1 VLRRF
6 AAGSWRSRRR
16 GVSSAMMNESPGSAA
31 DADANQQFYDALWAE
46 AHLVDAPRFN
56 TWPLIRRLC
65 AAAPRR
71 LEVGPGLRPHLPL
84 DGTRFVELS
93 QPAVAGL
100 QRRAASVLRAS
111 ITALPFAAAAFELV
125 CALDILEHVDRDDTA
140 LAELVRVL
148 MPGGVLVIS
157 TPLHAARWSRF
168 DELVGH
174 RRRYDPS
181 LLLDKL
187 AAHRLT
193 VEASAVFGMQPRASR
208 LVDYGMDQLL
218 RHRARAMWWY
228 NRVIMPIGLRLQ
240 GRLAPQPGLI
250 ATAEVDEILLV
261 CRRAAGWRNQGS
273 RD

>member
-1 VLRRF
+1 M
-6 AAGSWRSRRR
+6 S
-16 GVSSAMMNESPGSAA
+16 ESPWS
-31 DADANQQFYDALWAE
+31 DADVAANQEFYDALWSE
-46 AHLVDAPRFN
+46 ARLVDAPRFN
-56 TWPLIRRLC
+56 TWPLVQRLC

-84 DGTRFVELS
+84 NGTRFVDLS
-93 QPAVAGL
+93 HPAVASL
-100 QRRAASVLRAS
+100 HRCTASVLRAS
-111 ITALPFAAAAFELV
+111 ITALPFAAAAFDLV
-125 CALDILEHVDRDDTA
+125 CALDILEHVDHDDAA

-148 MPGGVLVIS
+148 APGGVLVLS

-168 DELVGH
+168 DDLVGH
-174 RRRYDPS
+174 RRRYDPP

-187 AAHRLT
+187 ARHGLGI
-193 VEASAVFGMQPRASR
+193 EASAVFGMQPRASR
-208 LVDYGMDQLL
+208 LLDYGMDQLL

-261 CRRAAGWRNQGS
+261 CRRAAGWRNEGS
-273 RD
+273 RV